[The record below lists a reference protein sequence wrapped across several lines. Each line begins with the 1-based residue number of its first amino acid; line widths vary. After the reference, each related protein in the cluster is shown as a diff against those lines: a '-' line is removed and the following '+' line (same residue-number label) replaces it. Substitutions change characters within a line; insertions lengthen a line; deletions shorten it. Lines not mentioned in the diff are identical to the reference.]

1 MKMKLFYFTVL
12 VGMLSS
18 ITWAQNVAFKCQVS
32 SQQVRVG
39 EHFKLGFYLVSD
51 SRSISVDSPID
62 YPNLKNFRVLDE
74 ANVRNF
80 QVVNGEMQSSSGLEL
95 VLLAEKEGNYRI
107 GPAKVVIDGKTYST
121 RAVDVTVIE
130 RSNATNQAARNQGVF
145 LSSEVSKK
153 NPYVNEAINLSVK
166 LYATNYNA
174 FNRVRN
180 FKPAN
185 LSGFDAKTIPDEEMG
200 ERMKQEMI
208 NGRYYISEEL
218 VRYLLFPQDAGNL
231 KIEPFSAD
239 LYISGYYGADPV
251 KISSDPIHLKVK
263 SLPAGKPKNFSGAV
277 GNFTMQTTIDKT
289 NLNQEESANVAI
301 EISGE
306 GNLNNI
312 ALPNLRGNDHLEI
325 YPPQKNEKLSISS
338 KGYKGKLAEKFVVIP
353 QYGGQYHLDPIE
365 FSYFNPTTEKYVT
378 LTSKPIELAVKGD
391 PAPVKVDST
400 AKVGEVNDYLANTGK
415 ESSILPTLTE
425 KLPEKVEEIS
435 SNIWIWLMGGI
446 AVLVGG
452 FVWNKKKNS
461 TEIIENTSKQPSQLK
476 PQKSNPKPLPKL
488 NCKEDLQELKMLVHD
503 SSFYAKQEDLLVKI
517 GQNLTHLDLA
527 NFTDQSAIT
536 LMKDAQ
542 ISEDFIEEWQ
552 RLLTNA
558 RQAKYGAMRNTSDS
572 LQALSD
578 TESLV
583 LKYQALG

>member
-1 MKMKLFYFTVL
+1 MKLFYFTIVL
-12 VGMLSS
+12 TMLWSK
-18 ITWAQNVAFKCQVS
+18 TWAQNVTFKSQVS

-39 EHFKLGFYLVSD
+39 EHFKLGFYLISD

-62 YPNLKNFRVLDE
+62 YPNLKSFRVLDE
-74 ANVRNF
+74 TNVRNF
-80 QVVNGEMQSSSGLEL
+80 QVVNGQMQSSSGLEL

-107 GPAKVVIDGKTYST
+107 GPAKVVIDGRTYST
-121 RAVDVTVIE
+121 RTLDITVIE
-130 RSNATNQAARNQGVF
+130 RSNATNQAAHNQGVF
-145 LSSEVSKK
+145 LSSEVTKK

-231 KIEPFSAD
+231 KIGSFTAD

-251 KISSDPIHLKVK
+251 KLSSEPIHLKVK

-289 NLNQEESANVAI
+289 NLNQEESANIAI

-312 ALPNLRGNDHLEI
+312 ALPSIRGNEHLEI
-325 YPPQKNEKLSISS
+325 YPPQKHENLSISS
-338 KGYKGKLAEKFVVIP
+338 KGYKGKISEKFVVIP
-353 QYGGQYHLDPIE
+353 QYGGEYHLDPIE

-378 LTSKPIELAVKGD
+378 LTSKTIKLAVNGN

-400 AKVGEVNDYLANTGK
+400 AKVGQVNDYLANIGK
-415 ESSILPTLTE
+415 ESSTLPTLTE

-435 SNIWIWLMGGI
+435 GNIWIWLLGGI
-446 AVLVGG
+446 MVLVGG
-452 FVWNKKKNS
+452 IVWYRKKNT
-461 TEIIENTSKQPSQLK
+461 TEKNENILEEKSKIQSQK
-476 PQKSNPKPLPKL
+476 NNPKPVLKL
-488 NCKEDLQELKMLVHD
+488 NCKKDLQELKTLVHEPI
-503 SSFYAKQEDLLVKI
+503 FYTKQEELLMKI
-517 GQNLTHLDLA
+517 GQNLTHLDVA
-527 NFTDQSAIT
+527 NFTDQRAIT
-536 LMKDAQ
+536 LMKEAQ
-542 ISEDFIEEWQ
+542 ISEDFIVEWH
-552 RLLTNA
+552 RLLSNA
-558 RQAKYGAMRNTSDS
+558 RRAKYGAMKNTSDS

-578 TESLV
+578 TESLIRM
-583 LKYQALG
+583 YQAIG